1 MSTPPTLLVL
11 GAGPGLGMSVAR
23 RFGKE
28 GYQVGLVSR
37 SADRHPGYLD
47 DLRSAGVHAVAVA
60 ADVRRPGGLRRA
72 VDEVEAE
79 LGPVDVVYHGPGA
92 DNPATAPI
100 GILETRADDV
110 RAAAAQVV
118 DPAVE
123 LAGLVLPGMRER
135 GSGAIVYVSG
145 LSAVVPL
152 PFLGPFAPASAALR
166 TYALTLAE
174 AAASDGVHVGSLV
187 VGGLI
192 ERGDIHRMLT
202 AGQAGTGVGGADAP
216 TATPEPATDLPS
228 DAAPDTAPGSAP
240 MPVLDPDDLADA
252 VWRIATGAEREVVF
266 NALAP
271 AAV

>member
-1 MSTPPTLLVL
+1 MSTSPTLLVL

-28 GYQVGLVSR
+28 GYDIGLVSR

-47 DLRSAGVHAVAVA
+47 DLRPLGIQAVAVA
-60 ADVRRPGGLRRA
+60 ADVRRPGELRRA
-72 VDEVEAE
+72 VEEVQHR
-79 LGPVDVVYHGPGA
+79 LGPVDVAYHGPGA
-92 DNPATAPI
+92 DNPGAAPRD
-100 GILETRADDV
+100 ILETGPDDV
-110 RAAAAQVV
+110 RTAVSQTVE
-118 DPAVE
+118 PAVE

-135 GSGAIVYVSG
+135 GSGAVVYVAG

-174 AAASDGVHVGSLV
+174 AAAPDGVHVGSLV

-202 AGQAGTGVGGADAP
+202 TRPADTDGTPDSSL
-216 TATPEPATDLPS
+216 TART
-228 DAAPDTAPGSAP
+228 
-240 MPVLDPDDLADA
+240 LDPDDLADA
-252 VWRIATGAEREVVF
+252 VWRLASGSEREVVV
-266 NALAP
+266 NALTAEGSG
-271 AAV
+271 